1 MADPDVSIKIGID
14 DKEALAKADALQK
27 KLDAKLKDALKAK
40 ISTSVDQREFDEFA
54 TKFKS
59 SVKSLQDGAKLNL
72 GIKLDDAGQIAAFKT
87 KVEQLRK
94 ESSADINV
102 KFNIKQ
108 DTNAVAQVN
117 KNLKLIREE
126 ATDLSN
132 RISFLKFEPK
142 VNLKE
147 IKTLKAESDVIQKK
161 LLALGKTGVDIKT
174 DVSQLNNVN
183 NSLSKIQNEIQKTK
197 DESKK
202 LKEALADSLKIKLS
216 SSIDFSEF
224 NKFANDFK
232 SSVKD
237 IKEGTKLNLSIK
249 LDDAGQIA
257 EYKKKVDQL
266 RSETKQDINV
276 RFNIK
281 QDLNVFNQI
290 NQSIKSV
297 KDEATNLS
305 NKVSLLKFQPKVD
318 LSDVK
323 KLKTEA
329 EAIQQKIIELSK
341 TGVDI
346 KTDVSKLNTVDQTL
360 SKIQAE
366 IERTNQKGV
375 SIKDGGSLNSISDK
389 IGGINKLL
397 NIGFVLK
404 FTQVGLDGIIGM
416 VQGLGQGLLGGI
428 DMVSKLEGNQVALEQ
443 ALFNQNKKGGQD
455 AGTARINASKQ
466 SQTISDSIVK
476 FAAET
481 PFSSSNIFGLA
492 TQLQNRGFDVLAG
505 TNGGQN
511 KITGAGNKNILN
523 VASDLI
529 SRQVLLGKTQD
540 EAITDFSRAISE
552 FKSGQYM
559 SLKTRFD
566 IGNPDIAQGII
577 DAGFGE
583 KTGISKADD
592 LSAEALQKLSPEDIV
607 KVFAAISSNLGAEG
621 LSGQQALT
629 FDGLI
634 STLKDGLD
642 GLTRSFF
649 GSAKDPQSLFS
660 QMKGA
665 IEKAIGFLDSAEGEK
680 FKKQLGEI
688 GTSIGSFIEQ
698 ALTPEN
704 IKAFG
709 EGLVTFGEAVKS
721 IFSPENIANAV
732 SFFETIGEKFKDGG
746 LFGVLTTS
754 GDEYMSKSVDKS
766 INRSTKKI
774 SDIESELKTE
784 TDPVKRQALIKNL
797 KDETNTLNKLS
808 KQQEEVDREAN
819 KNFGERAGDFG
830 RGYAE
835 FQTGIIGKGAEF
847 ILGKKNVDNF
857 RKERNKKIG
866 LDENAS
872 DIDAAGKNLETLDKN
887 RKYIIE
893 NSPAYLS
900 KNLKKTF
907 DTLLTG
913 DFKGE
918 TFGQGEDSTFA
929 NIIVGIGETK
939 EKVTNF
945 FEKDIPNSLENAKT
959 SIKTWFTDRYDD
971 AVKWKDDIKTNV
983 TDFIN
988 QDWQQVLEDMAYN
1001 AGEWIRNRYEDF
1013 IRFKDDTIQRFIDLK
1028 DGAIQKFNELSDFV
1042 RITFTE
1048 TIPNFIK
1055 DIPGFVEMKF
1065 KEAKDFGVA
1074 KLGELKDFGIKKI
1087 QELKDFIFGVPK
1099 TVDDEFGKAKDNG
1112 NSKLKEIK
1120 DYAND
1125 RVEDIK
1131 KFFNDIPTTLENAFK
1146 DGKKKVQ
1153 DQLDSMK
1160 TAVSNF
1166 AEDAKKSISGIGD
1179 SFMKGLTGQ
1188 DREAKANGGA
1198 VFAGRDYTVA
1208 EEGRELFRSNDGDWK
1223 MLSGGTQPF
1232 TPDKSGFIF
1241 PNNITE
1247 QLLTRITPNEQN
1259 NTNNYNFNNKFNLPE
1274 SSDKLQGYY
1283 GANKLLSEMDKQLRG
1298 QLA

>member
-147 IKTLKAESDVIQKK
+147 IKILKAESDVIQEK

-389 IGGINKLL
+389 IGGIQKLL

-540 EAITDFSRAISE
+540 EAIMDFSRAISE

-592 LSAEALQKLSPEDIV
+592 LSAEALQKLSAEDIV
-607 KVFAAISSNLGAEG
+607 KVFSAISSNLGAEG

-665 IEKAIGFLDSAEGEK
+665 IEKAIGFLDSAEGNE

-797 KDETNTLNKLS
+797 KDETSTLNKLS
-808 KQQEEVDREAN
+808 KQQAEVDKEAN
-819 KNFGERAGDFG
+819 KPFLERAGDFG
-830 RGYAE
+830 KKLTDMSDQAGRMEYEVWYGKEEGGKKWEEKQSKRNLAL
-835 FQTGIIGKGAEF
+835 GLDKGASTNDAV
-847 ILGKKNVDNF
+847 GKSWSN
-857 RKERNKKIG
+857 IATG
-866 LDENAS
+866 A
-872 DIDAAGKNLETLDKN
+872 
-887 RKYIIE
+887 
-893 NSPAYLS
+893 AYLP

-1013 IRFKDDTIQRFIDLK
+1013 IKFKDDTIQRFVDLK

-1055 DIPGFVEMKF
+1055 DIPDFVEMKF
-1065 KEAKDFGVA
+1065 KQAKDFAIA
-1074 KLGELKDFGIKKI
+1074 KITELKDNAYLKLEEIKTFVGSIPTKVND
-1087 QELKDFIFGVPK
+1087 EFNKAKDFANSKLEEIKTFASNKFTEIKNLVTGIPK
-1099 TVDDEFGKAKDNG
+1099 AFEDAFEFGKN
-1112 NSKLKEIK
+1112 
-1120 DYAND
+1120 
-1125 RVEDIK
+1125 
-1131 KFFNDIPTTLENAFK
+1131 
-1146 DGKKKVQ
+1146 KVLQ
-1153 DQLDSMK
+1153 QLDKIQYYINSFVA
-1160 TAVSNF
+1160 T
-1166 AEDAKKSISGIGD
+1166 AKKSVSDIFS
-1179 SFMKGLTGQ
+1179 SFTTGLTGA
-1188 DREAKANGGA
+1188 DGGAKANGGT
-1198 VFAGRDYTVA
+1198 VLAGVKYTVA